1 MMRAIAR
8 RNWVLDRM
16 AEEGYVTVD
25 DAEAAKLKPLVT
37 IQRRG
42 EFVDDAEYFSEE
54 VRRQSKTSLAKMPCM
69 KGGLLIRTT
78 LNPKL
83 QKIASKAF
91 REEIKN
97 YDQAATAGA
106 DRLPTFRW
114 CRL

>member
-54 VRRQSKTSLAKMPCM
+54 VRRQVKNKFGEDALYE
-69 KGGLLIRTT
+69 GGLLIRTT

-83 QKIASKAF
+83 QKIASKGLS
-91 REEIKN
+91 RRDKK
-97 YDQAATAGA
+97 
-106 DRLPTFRW
+106 L
-114 CRL
+114 